1 MKAIYSFLI
10 LLLLITSCDD
20 YLVEEPTTE
29 ITESDFFTSEENAI
43 RAVNA
48 VYDPLGWGESSI
60 LGPGGHS
67 YEFIIGDIC
76 TDDSEKGSTN
86 GDQPGITFLKNFTS
100 GAGSSNL
107 SVMWS
112 KHYVAIA
119 RANFVLKNL
128 ENAPLDQSVIDELE
142 AEVKFIRAYSY
153 FLLVRIFGPVPLFDK
168 PVTPEQIN
176 AKDFTNTPINEIYL
190 QIEEDLKFA
199 IEKLPVKGVREI
211 GRANKGAAAAYLA
224 RAIMYQLG
232 TDNTNQHT
240 WQEVLDLTNNFI
252 DGLYGSYSL
261 VSNYAELFDPIGENN
276 NESIFEIQSID
287 NDIDPYNEGPYVG
300 SEWSIFQHPQ
310 FMGGWGFN
318 TPTDDL
324 ANSFESN
331 DPRRH
336 NTALTIGEH
345 AYGIEM
351 IESIR
356 NQTGY
361 YPKKAILPPGTWGS
375 GGDGK
380 RKGSEYNVRKFRYAD
395 ILLMNAEAAYYTGD
409 PSQVVLR
416 LTEIR
421 NRASQSTFPRGYDAN
436 DPEGFTPTGFSPLD
450 NTVIPSS
457 GQELLDFIYLE
468 RRREFGMEQLR
479 FWDLVRT
486 GRYVTTMENK
496 YGTPGSVILDHS
508 FVSGG
513 ERTEGL
519 TIVNPIPVFPIPAF
533 EVADWGIL
541 QNPGY
546 N

>member
-1 MKAIYSFLI
+1 MKSSIS
-10 LLLLITSCDD
+10 LLIFLVLFISCSDF
-20 YLVEEPTTE
+20 LVEEPTTE

-43 RAVNA
+43 TALNA

-60 LGPGGHS
+60 LGSRGHS

-76 TDDSEKGSTN
+76 TDDSEKGSTT
-86 GDQPGITFLKNFTS
+86 GDQSSINFLKNFTS

-107 SVMWS
+107 SVLWS
-112 KHYVAIA
+112 KHYIAIA

-128 ENAPLDQSVIDELE
+128 EDAPFNDLVKEELQ
-142 AEVKFIRAYSY
+142 AEVRFVRAYSY

-168 PVTPEQIN
+168 PVSPEDIN
-176 AKDFTNTPINEIYL
+176 TKDFTNAAINEIYL
-190 QIEEDLKFA
+190 QIEEDLNFA

-211 GRANKGAAAAYLA
+211 GRANKGAAAAYLS
-224 RAIMYQLG
+224 RVIMYQLG

-240 WQEVLDLTNNFI
+240 WQEVFDLTNNFI
-252 DGLYGSYSL
+252 DGLYGNYSL
-261 VSNYAELFDPIGENN
+261 AVNYAELFDPIGENN

-287 NDIDPYNEGPYVG
+287 NDIDPFNEGAYVG

-318 TPTDDL
+318 TPTQDL
-324 ANSFESN
+324 ANSFEAN
-331 DPRRH
+331 DPRRQ
-336 NTALTIGEH
+336 NTALTNGEF

-351 IESIR
+351 IENIR
-356 NQTGY
+356 NQTGFY
-361 YPKKAILPPGTWGS
+361 SRKAILSPDFWGS

-380 RKGSEYNVRKFRYAD
+380 RKGSGYNIRKFRYAD
-395 ILLMNAEAAYYTGD
+395 ILLMNAEAAYHIGNN
-409 PSQVVLR
+409 PQAILR
-416 LTEIR
+416 LSEIR
-421 NRASQSTFPRGYDAN
+421 NRASQSTYPRGFDSS
-436 DPEGFTPTGFSPLD
+436 DPEGFTQTGFPPLD
-450 NTVIPSS
+450 NSIIPTS
-457 GQELLDFIYLE
+457 GQALLDFIYLE

-479 FWDLVRT
+479 YWDLVRT
-486 GRYVTTMENK
+486 GRYVSTMEMK
-496 YGTPGSVILDHS
+496 YGTSGSVILNHS
-508 FVSGG
+508 FVAGG
-513 ERTEGL
+513 DRTAGK